1 MSKVK
6 VAVKK
11 SILKDKTSIETQ
23 ESETQ
28 VKERVNKALASVHA
42 SMAMEGLK
50 PSKAAVALGK
60 QYLEGK
66 ISGQE
71 AISKVKARHLASLR
85 HLQDKWLF

>member
-11 SILKDKTSIETQ
+11 SILKVKTPIKIQ
-23 ESETQ
+23 QSETQ
-28 VKERVNKALASVHA
+28 VKERVNKALVSVHA

-50 PSKAAVALGK
+50 PSKGTVALGR

-66 ISGQE
+66 ISGRE
-71 AISKVKARHLASLR
+71 AISRVKARHLGSVR
-85 HLQDKWLF
+85 PLQ

>member
-11 SILKDKTSIETQ
+11 SILKVKTPIKTQ
-23 ESETQ
+23 QSETQ

-50 PSKAAVALGK
+50 PSKVTVALGR

-71 AISKVKARHLASLR
+71 AISKVKARHLASVR
-85 HLQDKWLF
+85 PLQ

>member
-11 SILKDKTSIETQ
+11 VKTPIKAQ
-23 ESETQ
+23 QSETQ
-28 VKERVNKALASVHA
+28 VRNRVNKALASVHA

-50 PSKAAVALGK
+50 PSQATVALGR

-71 AISKVKARHLASLR
+71 AISKVKARHLANVR
-85 HLQDKWLF
+85 PLQ